1 MEQKTKSLETAKRNG
16 DEMLKYSTST
26 LPCKPHCIRQQEE
39 LQVQHDSSAQVQI
52 PVNNYETSHEVT
64 ETKDD
69 TDLTSYRPN
78 VLTTSKAAF
87 TLAEVLITLAI
98 IGVVA
103 VLTIPALIQ
112 NHNEKVWSTAK
123 DLWEKKLTETVRRMN
138 IDGVMTGHKS
148 TEDFMNT
155 FKNYMKVIKTCDNS
169 EINKCYSTNIVQT
182 GSDSETIEV
191 ETSELKTAENLGND
205 WETNTMSFVVADGTT
220 VIMAYNPNCPY
231 ADPIEDQGSQV
242 SCMAYMV
249 DVNGKKGPNKVTKDI
264 KLIGQISLSNCD
276 NPIGDMC
283 FSTDFNPT
291 PIDTTL
297 DENKQYDENYAVTN
311 NYWAGAKKA
320 CADMGMSLPTRT
332 QLAQLV
338 SNLYVDSNGNTVTIG
353 ISEHKWGLK
362 IKDEY
367 KSNPPLTLGGS
378 YWSSEDG
385 AGRYHAF
392 YRGFDSTST
401 ASGGANGDGSGI
413 KDEGYYRA
421 ICISN

>member
-16 DEMLKYSTST
+16 DEMLK
-26 LPCKPHCIRQQEE
+26 
-39 LQVQHDSSAQVQI
+39 QVQHDSSAQVQI

-353 ISEHKWGLK
+353 ISEHKRGLK